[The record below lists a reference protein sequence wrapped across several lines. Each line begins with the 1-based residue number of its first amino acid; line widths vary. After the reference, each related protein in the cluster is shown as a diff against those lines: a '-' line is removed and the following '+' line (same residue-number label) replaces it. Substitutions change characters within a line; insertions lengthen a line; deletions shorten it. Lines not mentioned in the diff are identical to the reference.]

1 MNDLQRLGVKPHELE
16 AIGMG
21 EFLKN
26 NKNLTKEDI
35 IGFAERNR
43 PVMNEIQLGK
53 DSKLDIEHSK
63 GNSNQLYYDYVYQ
76 EGLPNITDS
85 YDVKF
90 SGNLVGHIFET
101 DENRPEFYVYSE
113 LADMVEGP
121 FSKKSEAE
129 DALKKEL
136 EIQDVGFKPKHEH
149 HYRTKGGENYREILV
164 QAPNKYTLH
173 GTKAYDDIA
182 KQMYGKDWLGLTSEE
197 RKNVANTANPQQ
209 FTKGHYQEHPNTM
222 INMRMD
228 DRVDVDGK
236 KGTLLD
242 ELQSDWHQMGK
253 EEGYASTNPFLKMPQ
268 MSADEMLLEYG
279 DQMSRHQQDY
289 LKAFIKNWEQI
300 NQSNNPEEI
309 KSRMLDDRAE
319 NFQRWIDRQ
328 KIANAIPD
336 APYKN
341 NWYELGLKK
350 AIQQSVEKGDDRLYL
365 SNGDTLADRYNLQK
379 HIQALSYEKKGD
391 QYRLR
396 YVPKNGGEFQSLGE
410 DIPEDKLAD
419 YVGKEMAQKIVNKEG
434 QRAGSTAI
442 HTFFNTDLKVGGE
455 GMRKYY
461 DEIYPSFI
469 KKFAN
474 KYGGHVGETEIK
486 TNPEFYHFVDENGDL
501 LSSLDFNTEEHAE
514 LMLHQMKL
522 MGDISQDAQ
531 IKKTKSKTQK
541 VYYYEPSPEA
551 KKKIMGGLPYKDGG
565 RVKMADGGSIES
577 DPSLPLRAHLRNF
590 QTPDLLNIQD
600 YGVSAQDNGDAFTLG
615 RQIANKN
622 AEEENPNLRYRASQ
636 DYAQYSTPVHQ
647 GMLNARVMKDPEQP
661 SVQAM
666 LQYMQQMGGGT
677 AGVGLMGNRTSEGD
691 KLRALQMMY
700 NKRLSDTSDIS
711 GMLAFPFGDKP
722 QFNVQYRKRFADG
735 GIVDTLGNFAGYDST
750 PPETQQTPKP
760 TTDAFQ
766 EALKFTLAHEGGFN
780 AQKHDKPTN
789 YGITQDVYSKY
800 IGKPASIDDLKNMP
814 VEHAHEIYRTQY
826 WNPIQKYN
834 LDVKPAVVA
843 FDTAVNQGPTFA
855 NNMLKQTQG
864 DIEAMMQARQNR
876 YADVIKKNPK
886 KAKFKA
892 GWDNR
897 MADLKNYAM
906 EDLYAKGGKVSLD
919 EMKLALTRKR

>member
-1 MNDLQRLGVKPHELE
+1 MRQDDKFYADNLNEKYYLISATD
-16 AIGMG
+16 
-21 EFLKN
+21 KN
-26 NKNLTKEDI
+26 
-35 IGFAERNR
+35 
-43 PVMNEIQLGK
+43 GK
-53 DSKLDIEHSK
+53 VALH
-63 GNSNQLYYDYVYQ
+63 QQV
-76 EGLPNITDS
+76 P
-85 YDVKF
+85 
-90 SGNLVGHIFET
+90 ET
-101 DENRPEFYVYSE
+101 E
-113 LADMVEGP
+113 LA
-121 FSKKSEAE
+121 
-129 DALKKEL
+129 
-136 EIQDVGFKPKHEH
+136 
-149 HYRTKGGENYREILV
+149 
-164 QAPNKYTLH
+164 
-173 GTKAYDDIA
+173 
-182 KQMYGKDWLGLTSEE
+182 
-197 RKNVANTANPQQ
+197 NT
-209 FTKGHYQEHPNTM
+209 
-222 INMRMD
+222 
-228 DRVDVDGK
+228 
-236 KGTLLD
+236 
-242 ELQSDWHQMGK
+242 
-253 EEGYASTNPFLKMPQ
+253 
-268 MSADEMLLEYG
+268 
-279 DQMSRHQQDY
+279 
-289 LKAFIKNWEQI
+289 
-300 NQSNNPEEI
+300 
-309 KSRMLDDRAE
+309 
-319 NFQRWIDRQ
+319 
-328 KIANAIPD
+328 
-336 APYKN
+336 
-341 NWYELGLKK
+341 
-350 AIQQSVEKGDDRLYL
+350 
-365 SNGDTLADRYNLQK
+365 
-379 HIQALSYEKKGD
+379 
-391 QYRLR
+391 
-396 YVPKNGGEFQSLGE
+396 
-410 DIPEDKLAD
+410 
-419 YVGKEMAQKIVNKEG
+419 VGKELAKKIIDGDGEADNFGNK
-434 QRAGSTAI
+434 
-442 HTFFNTDLKVGGE
+442 TFMGLDLQIGGE

-461 DEIYPSFI
+461 DEIYPSYLN
-469 KKFAN
+469 KFA
-474 KYGGHVGETEIK
+474 KQYGGHVGETEIPVNVK
-486 TNPEFYHFVDENGDL
+486 YYLANNKGNLLDDAGWANKNDAVEAGKWRYMMGGENIDWQVLEKGD
-501 LSSLDFNTEEHAE
+501 
-514 LMLHQMKL
+514 K
-522 MGDISQDAQ
+522 
-531 IKKTKSKTQK
+531 QK

-551 KKKIMGGLPYKDGG
+551 KKKIMGGLPYKQGGIVKMAGGGSIIKKVAQNAIKTASQGKVGQLASKDLLTLQDFHTSLGDELRARAKETADKIAQANFKYNVGDRVFTDWTAKNNYPPYEIVGKRILGGKFGQILRDPNTGKSLRDENGVPLREEEHVGYVVKHNFTPKGETEPVSHEMHIPESSLSGLVEPEEPYKRGG

-711 GMLAFPFGDKP
+711 GAMVYPFGQQP

-800 IGKPASIDDLKNMP
+800 IGKPASIDDMKNMP